1 MHAVELLP
9 HPEIEQV
16 LAQDPRRNV
25 FALHVCRER
34 PLAASP
40 AFAVDGEI
48 RGALVR
54 GSEHGIGPVQ
64 SAWLW
69 AEDADGAEAL
79 LACARQTDRL
89 EGLQLPL
96 AYAPLVPELCPDFR
110 VSEDVY
116 LTRPPGPAPVVDGPG
131 ELVPIEPAALVG
143 LTVPDDLRRSFGPL
157 TDLPPGRFWGL
168 AVDGGLVALA
178 DGIVHYGDVV
188 TIQQVYCLPS
198 ARRRGH
204 TTRLL
209 ALALA
214 QPTVAGRTATW
225 LASAQNTA
233 SIALARAV
241 GFGATEKLGVVE
253 RAVS

>member
-1 MHAVELLP
+1 MLLKPRP

-34 PLAASP
+34 PLASSP
-40 AFAVDGEI
+40 AWVVDGEI

-54 GSEHGIGPVQ
+54 GREHGIGPVQ

-69 AEDADGAEAL
+69 AEDAEGAAAL
-79 LACARQTDRL
+79 LRCALETGRL
-89 EGLQLPL
+89 DGLQLPL
-96 AYAPLVPELCPDFR
+96 RYASLVPELCPGFC

-116 LTRPPGPAPVVDGPG
+116 LTRPPGPPPTVEGPG
-131 ELVPIEPAALVG
+131 DLVPIEPAALAG
-143 LTVPDDLRRSFGPL
+143 LAVPEDLRRSFGPL
-157 TDLPPGRFWGL
+157 DKLPPGRFWGL
-168 AVDGGLVALA
+168 AVDGGLVTLA
-178 DGIVHYGDVV
+178 DGIVHWGQVV

-209 ALALA
+209 ALALGRPA
-214 QPTVAGRTATW
+214 LAGRTATW

-241 GFGATEKLGVVE
+241 GFGDPETLGCVE